1 MTNVSG
7 IEIECTHLAKLFIKE
22 IIPRQII
29 AIVNNITIAKTGRY
43 SLNSKTSKSVKMTGF
58 RYSTFTVTENVR
70 MLLTKS
76 ILTFTK
82 IETYLCLYIYF
93 DRITLQVYS

>member
-7 IEIECTHLAKLFIKE
+7 IGLERTYLAKLFIKQ
-22 IIPRQII
+22 IIPV
-29 AIVNNITIAKTGRY
+29 VNNIAIARTARY
-43 SLNSKTSKSVKMTGF
+43 SVNSKTSKSVKMTGF

-82 IETYLCLYIYF
+82 IET
-93 DRITLQVYS
+93 

>member
-7 IEIECTHLAKLFIKE
+7 IGLERTYLAKLFIKQ
-22 IIPRQII
+22 IIPRWII
-29 AIVNNITIAKTGRY
+29 PVVNNIAIARTARY
-43 SLNSKTSKSVKMTGF
+43 SVNNKTNKSVKMTAF

-82 IETYLCLYIYF
+82 IET
-93 DRITLQVYS
+93 

>member
-7 IEIECTHLAKLFIKE
+7 IGLERTYLTKLFIKQ
-22 IIPRQII
+22 IIPRSII
-29 AIVNNITIAKTGRY
+29 PVVNNIAIARTACY
-43 SLNSKTSKSVKMTGF
+43 SVNSKTSKSVKMTGF

-82 IETYLCLYIYF
+82 IET
-93 DRITLQVYS
+93 